1 MVFYST
7 DIERWSSVTALS
19 FFDAVFRVLG
29 PKQIAEEQVRKTLL
43 DDDDD
48 EDGKEEI
55 RERERD
61 EPERAVSMSLHTA
74 SATKELAAI
83 PSNRELQS

>member
-1 MVFYST
+1 MV
-7 DIERWSSVTALS
+7 VCNCS
-19 FFDAVFRVLG
+19 FVFDAVFRVLG
-29 PKQIAEEQVRKTLL
+29 PKQIAEEQVRNTLI
-43 DDDDD
+43 DDE

-61 EPERAVSMSLHTA
+61 EPERAAMFLHTA

-83 PSNRELQS
+83 TSNRELQS